1 MPGCPFCL
9 DVSPSALQSDLDSH
23 IKAKHNVQSRDDS
36 GFEVKVWKVQD
47 REFEVLEKQPD
58 PESNLRIYRCP
69 SCVTEA
75 HSTACM
81 ITHIERKHIVP
92 WNQKID
98 NKEWTSD
105 EKKLQKVY
113 CDLCWMDFPNAASL
127 NTHQQYDKA
136 HKKRVAYTQGSGC
149 DLCRTIPD
157 TLDMETHLKNPGHR
171 DKVAYE
177 AGSGCDLCKTTY
189 FLRFFNLPLDQ
200 AIARH
205 NQQQDYLAHD
215 TFRNYKPGSGCDL
228 CCLQIVP
235 HEETKKHK
243 TTQRRKDLIYKR
255 YILPRITAKSARK

>member
-136 HKKRVAYTQGSGC
+136 HKKRAAYTQGSGC
-149 DLCRTIPD
+149 DLCRITGN
-157 TLDMETHLKNPGHR
+157 LDMETHQKHR
-171 DKVAYE
+171 IHCEKLAYK
-177 AGSGCDLCKTTY
+177 AGTGCDLC
-189 FLRFFNLPLDQ
+189 REWIFFHEDIMDLACALN
-200 AIARH
+200 RH
-205 NQQQDYLAHD
+205 NQLNYSTHNDLQK
-215 TFRNYKPGSGCDL
+215 YKPGSGCDI
-228 CCLQIVP
+228 CCLKLKP
-235 HEETKKHK
+235 HERTKRHINA
-243 TTQRRKDLIYKR
+243 RWRKELIYKR
-255 YILPRITAKSARK
+255 YITPRITAKSARK